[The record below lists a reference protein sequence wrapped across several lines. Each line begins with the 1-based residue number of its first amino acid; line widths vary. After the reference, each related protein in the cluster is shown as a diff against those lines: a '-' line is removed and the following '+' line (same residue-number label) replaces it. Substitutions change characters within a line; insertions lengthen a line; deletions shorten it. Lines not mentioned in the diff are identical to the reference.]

1 MLSVVILN
9 VVGLNVMAPTKGLGL
24 IILMHSV
31 NIAVQILDL
40 RLDDSSATHCTFYGA
55 TTLSR
60 MAPRQIA
67 LGITWYLKY

>member
-40 RLDDSSATHCTFYGA
+40 RLDLPLIA
-55 TTLSR
+55 LST
-60 MAPRQIA
+60 APRH
-67 LGITWYLKY
+67 